1 MARYAIGDLQ
11 GCYDALRALLDR
23 IAFDPAQDQ
32 LWLVGDLVNRGPA
45 SLEVLRF
52 VRSLGAA
59 AVTVLGNHDLHL
71 LSLIHAG
78 RAPKARDT
86 LGAILNAPDC
96 AELADWLRSRAL
108 LHRDPDDGLVMVHAG
123 LAPQWSIPQA
133 QALAGEV
140 EQVLRGP
147 DHAAF
152 YPHMYGDQPAQ
163 WSDDLRGEG
172 RLRAITNFLT
182 RVRMV
187 DRTGGFDS
195 SHSGPPHPAP
205 PGLVPW
211 FDHPERRS
219 REQRIVIGHWS
230 ALGLQVRPDLLAL
243 DTGCVWGQSLTAVCL
258 DGGDRVWQERCGH
271 PS

>member
-108 LHRDPDDGLVMVHAG
+108 LPNPWRGHHERGWLGPRAERPEAWAGGAGMTEDG
-123 LAPQWSIPQA
+123 W
-133 QALAGEV
+133 
-140 EQVLRGP
+140 GP
-147 DHAAF
+147 
-152 YPHMYGDQPAQ
+152 
-163 WSDDLRGEG
+163 
-172 RLRAITNFLT
+172 
-182 RVRMV
+182 
-187 DRTGGFDS
+187 
-195 SHSGPPHPAP
+195 SHP
-205 PGLVPW
+205 
-211 FDHPERRS
+211 RS
-219 REQRIVIGHWS
+219 
-230 ALGLQVRPDLLAL
+230 
-243 DTGCVWGQSLTAVCL
+243 
-258 DGGDRVWQERCGH
+258 
-271 PS
+271 